1 MDARSLGPLVG
12 LASIILLS
20 LGTTSLGQFGRQQQF
35 AAGSTNFIVFASSPE
50 WAAQVAE
57 MAELNRR
64 NLAVHWL
71 GKELPQWSERVPIH
85 VEAGENL
92 GAGGET
98 RFSLLGN
105 NSIGQW
111 MMIVSGTQERILDSV
126 LPHEIT
132 HTIFATH
139 FAHLGKYVPRWAD
152 EGACT
157 TVEHISEK
165 KKHQDHLSMFLKT
178 RRGLPFNQMFSL
190 KEYPPDIM
198 PLYAQGHSAVQ
209 FLIDQGGPQKFVKF
223 LEAGMRSEVW
233 PAALREYYAYESI
246 GQFQTLWN
254 QWLADGSP
262 ADLLSY
268 APGLQPS
275 ATDVASQPLALASA
289 SAQASSG
296 TLLNSS
302 ALDTTSVMTAA
313 LHAPTA
319 ATVQLASLA
328 GPISNSRQPSSQ
340 QPNSRQLGH
349 DGPVGN
355 RGPESYDKALGN
367 ENWYKR
373 RLREVSGAAQ
383 PLSAQP
389 LAAPTISPKRESGP
403 DYTPAARSGPS
414 VDAVASQP
422 RPATRPP
429 QAVGHGPQSQ
439 GVGIQV
445 LDWGASAP
453 VPGIQPTLRLDA
465 PAPEMVPLY
474 R

>member
-12 LASIILLS
+12 MASIILLS
-20 LGTTSLGQFGRQQQF
+20 LGTASFGQFGRQQKF

-85 VEAGENL
+85 VEAGEHL

-165 KKHQDHLSMFLKT
+165 KKHQDHLNMFLKT

-262 ADLLSY
+262 NDLLAY
-268 APGLQPS
+268 APGLKPS
-275 ATDVASQPLALASA
+275 LTDVASQPVVSQPVVSQPVVLASNNARPSTPEMTASLNAPALAA
-289 SAQASSG
+289 I
-296 TLLNSS
+296 
-302 ALDTTSVMTAA
+302 
-313 LHAPTA
+313 P
-319 ATVQLASLA
+319 LASLA
-328 GPISNSRQPSSQ
+328 SSSTNARPLGAEASLDDSSRVGKSSQ
-340 QPNSRQLGH
+340 
-349 DGPVGN
+349 
-355 RGPESYDKALGN
+355 LGN

-373 RLREVSGAAQ
+373 RLREVSGEV
-383 PLSAQP
+383 QP
-389 LAAPTISPKRESGP
+389 LA
-403 DYTPAARSGPS
+403 
-414 VDAVASQP
+414 
-422 RPATRPP
+422 P
-429 QAVGHGPQSQ
+429 QAVGHAPQSQ
-439 GVGIQV
+439 SVGIQV

-453 VPGIQPTLRLDA
+453 VPGIEPTLRLDTA
-465 PAPEMVPLY
+465 TPGMVPLY